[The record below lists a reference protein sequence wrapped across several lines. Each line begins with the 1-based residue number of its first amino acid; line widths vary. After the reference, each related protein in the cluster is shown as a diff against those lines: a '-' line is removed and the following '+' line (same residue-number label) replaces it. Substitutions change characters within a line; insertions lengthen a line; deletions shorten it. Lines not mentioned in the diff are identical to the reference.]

1 MNRQSAAFFDLRAL
15 ILGSGLVTAGA
26 LLAPLASTF
35 QSAFGTASVPEYTGS
50 SRDYVRVEKD
60 AAGDAAA
67 LQTSIVRLVPR
78 SGDTELLVDLVSAVH
93 VGDPSYYKTLDRQL
107 EQYDAVLYELVAP
120 EGAQLPPSRSRDFAP
135 NDPLSFLM
143 AAGKRLFGF
152 HGQLESM
159 DYNRPNFVHADLSPK
174 EMMQAWEARGENG
187 LTIAL
192 SAAAEIL
199 RAANIQTQN
208 AQQNPQISSFAGAH
222 EFDLLGF
229 ITKPDAPV
237 RFKKMLALQLDNHD
251 VTAGLGRTLST
262 ILIDDRNKEVV
273 RVLNEQ
279 IAQGKK
285 RIAIFYGAAHMP
297 DLEKRVT
304 DLFKMKRATWHWLTA
319 WDLREPEAVVQPL
332 LSI

>member
-1 MNRQSAAFFDLRAL
+1 M
-15 ILGSGLVTAGA
+15 
-26 LLAPLASTF
+26 P
-35 QSAFGTASVPEYTGS
+35 P
-50 SRDYVRVEKD
+50 
-60 AAGDAAA
+60 
-67 LQTSIVRLVPR
+67 QTSIVRLVPKA
-78 SGDTELLVDLVSAVH
+78 GDGELLVDLVSAVH
-93 VGDPSYYKTLDRQL
+93 VGDASYYKTLDWQL

-120 EGAQLPPSRSRDFAP
+120 EGAQLPPSHNRDVAP
-135 NDPLSFLM
+135 ADPLALLM

-159 DYNRPNFVHADLSPK
+159 NYQRPNFVHADLSPR

-199 RAANIQTQN
+199 RAANVQTQN
-208 AQQNPQISSFAGAH
+208 LQQNSQGALFAVP
-222 EFDLLGF
+222 EEIDLLGF
-229 ITKPDAPV
+229 FTKPDASV
-237 RFKKMLALQLDNHD
+237 QFKKMLALHFDSHD

-319 WDLREPEAVVQPL
+319 WDLRSPEAVVQPL